1 MSSDTQTMMLSD
13 PRIQAAKRQRPSGS
27 MDASELR
34 ALGYDVPDGYRFVWG
49 GRAGYGTL
57 MDNKRGFIEKAAP
70 VTAIGMGAAAGLGA
84 AGAIPGI
91 GGSAAG
97 SATGVNAGVGSLGAS
112 GLPGGAAYGA
122 AASAPGAAGGLG
134 AALGGGSLLGKV
146 LTGLKNYLPLGLAGV
161 SAYKGLT
168 QGPTDAENQLNE
180 ILGIAKNRVSASEPL
195 FNELNAS
202 AMGDADRMRSRQAQ
216 ADPMF
221 EMLSKMTR
229 SQMPRYTRE
238 G

>member
-1 MSSDTQTMMLSD
+1 MEIGSPEWQLANNVRPNGRGGWISNEHRGGTGSFLGDISKPDVWLPFALM
-13 PRIQAAKRQRPSGS
+13 AAGGLGAQ
-27 MDASELR
+27 
-34 ALGYDVPDGYRFVWG
+34 ALG
-49 GRAGYGTL
+49 T
-57 MDNKRGFIEKAAP
+57 AA
-70 VTAIGMGAAAGLGA
+70 GAAAGGGVPNLAGA
-84 AGAIPGI
+84 A
-91 GGSAAG
+91 
-97 SATGVNAGVGSLGAS
+97 

-122 AASAPGAAGGLG
+122 AASAPMAAGVPALAGAAGLPGG
-134 AALGGGSLLGKV
+134 AAYSAAARAPNVAGGSGPAAGNALTSWLTRLRQYAPLALGGI
-146 LTGLKNYLPLGLAGV
+146 

>member
-1 MSSDTQTMMLSD
+1 MEIGSPEWQMANNVRPNGRGGWISND
-13 PRIQAAKRQRPSGS
+13 QRGDGS
-27 MDASELR
+27 FLKNGLIPLALLFGGGFGAQ
-34 ALGYDVPDGYRFVWG
+34 ALGPAASAASGAT
-49 GRAGYGTL
+49 AG
-57 MDNKRGFIEKAAP
+57 AAP
-70 VTAIGMGAAAGLGA
+70 VASGVPNLAGAA
-84 AGAIPGI
+84 
-91 GGSAAG
+91 
-97 SATGVNAGVGSLGAS
+97 
-112 GLPGGAAYGA
+112 GLPGGAMYGA
-122 AASAPGAAGGLG
+122 AAAAPTVASNATGNGGGSALTSWLTRLRQYAPL
-134 AALGGGSLLGKV
+134 ALGGI
-146 LTGLKNYLPLGLAGV
+146 